1 MNEALELQYP
11 FYLPEV
17 VNQLVRPVVADLAGN
32 KFPAA
37 ALEDPTCCEALNQAL
52 KASVEATQ

>member
-1 MNEALELQYP
+1 MNEVLELQYP

-17 VNQLVRPVVADLAGN
+17 VNRLVRPVIADLAGS

-37 ALEDPTCCEALNQAL
+37 ALEDPACCEALNQAL
-52 KASVEATQ
+52 KASIEAAQ